1 MASFTTSG
9 TSGSGKRSSNQN
21 VQRIRKKRKIK
32 DIKHKTP
39 EDTEV
44 RTSSPPALAI
54 FSEVAELAKEIVEE
68 GNTQFSSLIGQSV
81 FEENTEKD
89 T

>member
-21 VQRIRKKRKIK
+21 VQKIRKKRKIE
-32 DIKHKTP
+32 DIKDKTP

-44 RTSSPPALAI
+44 RPSSPPALEI
-54 FSEVAELAKEIVEE
+54 FSKVAELAKEIVEE
-68 GNTQFSSLIGQSV
+68 GNT
-81 FEENTEKD
+81 
-89 T
+89 